1 MKAKRI
7 AGYVRV
13 SHDEQK
19 KYGYSVQA
27 QIDRII
33 RYAEENKC
41 QLVEIYVD
49 EGFTATKMK
58 RPDLL
63 RMLDNLDKFD
73 VLVFT
78 RLDRFSRN
86 VLQANKMV
94 EMMEEYNVAI
104 KSIEEDDIDTSTAD
118 GKFNFDLRVSL
129 AEREAKKTSERIKS
143 VFEFKIKQGQ
153 PVSGNQPYGYKI
165 VTKDNKKTIVK
176 DPELIPIVNDIFEY
190 FAKHH
195 TIRGTMTY
203 INGKYDISKNYNC
216 IYRMLTSTEYYG
228 LYEGNPNYYPP
239 YITKEE
245 FEKNEQRRK
254 ANVKER
260 KGSNIY
266 LFTSLMKCPFC
277 GFKMVGKYT
286 KRKNKNGTIREYWGY
301 ICSNH
306 QRNKACV
313 SGKVINENVILDFLL
328 KNVEKLAQKH
338 IAEVMEIKP
347 AEKTNLPQNRI
358 NEILEEIDNLNY
370 MFQKKRIDIK
380 KYDKEYEALEKEL
393 ANLQKETPKET
404 DITILEEFLKSDWK
418 VVYNSLDKENQRA
431 LWRNL
436 IKEIKFDEEYK
447 IDVDFL

>member
-27 QIDRII
+27 QIERII
-33 RYAEENKC
+33 RYAEENNC

-63 RMLDNLDKFD
+63 RMLDNLDTFD

-94 EMMEEYNVAI
+94 EVMEEYNVAI
-104 KSIEEDDIDTSTAD
+104 KSIEEEDIDTTTAD
-118 GKFNFDLRVSL
+118 GKFNFNLRVSL
-129 AEREAKKTSERIKS
+129 AQREAEKSGERIRS
-143 VFEFKIKQGQ
+143 IFEFKIKNGQ
-153 PVSGNQPYGYKI
+153 PISGNQPYGYKI
-165 VTKDNKKTIVK
+165 ETKDNKKTIVK
-176 DPELIPIVNDIFEY
+176 DPELVPIINDIFNY

-195 TIRGTMTY
+195 TMRGTMTY
-203 INGKYDISKNYNC
+203 INGKYDIGKNYNC
-216 IYRMLTSTEYYG
+216 IRRVITSTEYYG
-228 LYEGNPNYYPP
+228 LYEGNHNYYPP

-245 FEKNEQRRK
+245 FEKNQERVK
-254 ANVKER
+254 ANIKER
-260 KGSNIY
+260 KGSKIY
-266 LFTSLMKCPFC
+266 LFTSLIKCPFC

-286 KRKNKNGTIREYWGY
+286 KRKNKNGTTREYWGY

-306 QRNKACV
+306 QRNKLCP
-313 SGKVINENVILDFLL
+313 SGKVINEKYFLEYL
-328 KNVEKLAQKH
+328 LENVEELAKKH
-338 IAEVMEIKP
+338 IAKVTEVKP
-347 AEKTNLPQNRI
+347 VEQLDLPQNRI
-358 NEILEEIDNLNY
+358 NEILEEMDNLNY
-370 MFQKKRIDIK
+370 MFQKKRIDMK
-380 KYDKEYEALEKEL
+380 KYDRDYEALEKEL
-393 ANLQKETPKET
+393 ANLQKETPKEE
-404 DITILEEFLKSDWK
+404 DISILEEFLRSDWK
-418 VVYNSLDKENQRA
+418 EVYNSLDKENQRA

-436 IKEIKFDEEYK
+436 IKEIKLDEEFK

>member
-27 QIDRII
+27 QIERII
-33 RYAEENKC
+33 RYAEETGS

-63 RMLDNLDKFD
+63 RMLDNLHTFD
-73 VLVFT
+73 ILVFT

-94 EMMEEYNVAI
+94 EIMEEYNVAI

-118 GKFNFDLRVSL
+118 GKFNFNLRVSL
-129 AEREAKKTSERIKS
+129 AQREAEKTSERIKS
-143 VFEFKIKQGQ
+143 IFEFKIKNGQ

-165 VTKDNKKTIVK
+165 ETKDNKKTIVK
-176 DPELIPIVNDIFEY
+176 DPTLVPIIEDIFKY

-203 INGKYDISKNYNC
+203 INGKYDIGKNYNC
-216 IYRMLTSTEYYG
+216 IHRVITSTEYYG
-228 LYEGNPNYYPP
+228 LYEGNPTYYPP

-245 FEKNEQRRK
+245 YEKNQERVK
-254 ANVKER
+254 ANIKER
-260 KGSNIY
+260 KSSKTY
-266 LFTSLMKCPFC
+266 LFTSLIKCPCC

-286 KRKNKNGTIREYWGY
+286 KRNNKNGTTREYYGY

-306 QRNKACV
+306 QRNKLCP
-313 SGKVINENVILDFLL
+313 SGKVINEKYFLEYL
-328 KNVEKLAQKH
+328 LENVEELAKKH
-338 IAEVMEIKP
+338 IAKVMEVKP
-347 AEKTNLPQNRI
+347 VEQLDLPQNRI
-358 NEILEEIDNLNY
+358 NEILEEMDSLNY
-370 MFQKKRIDIK
+370 MFRKKRIDVK
-380 KYDKEYEALEKEL
+380 KYDREFEALEKEL
-393 ANLQKETPKET
+393 ANLQKETPKES
-404 DITILEEFLKSDWK
+404 DITILEEFLQSNWK
-418 VVYNSLDKENQRA
+418 DVYNSLDKENQRA

-436 IKEIKFDEEYK
+436 IKEIKLDEEFK

>member
-27 QIDRII
+27 QIERII
-33 RYAEENKC
+33 RYAEETGS

-63 RMLDNLDKFD
+63 RMLDNLDTFD
-73 VLVFT
+73 ILVFT

-94 EMMEEYNVAI
+94 EIMEEYNVAI

-118 GKFNFDLRVSL
+118 GKFNFNLRVSL
-129 AEREAKKTSERIKS
+129 AQREAEKTSERIKS
-143 VFEFKIKQGQ
+143 IFEFKIKNGQ

-165 VTKDNKKTIVK
+165 ETKDNKKTIVK
-176 DPELIPIVNDIFEY
+176 DPELVPIIKDIFNY

-203 INGKYDISKNYNC
+203 INGKHDIGKNYNC
-216 IYRMLTSTEYYG
+216 IHRVITSTEYYG
-228 LYEGNPNYYPP
+228 LYEGNQTYYPP

-245 FEKNEQRRK
+245 YEKNQERVK
-254 ANVKER
+254 ANIKER
-260 KGSNIY
+260 KSSKIY
-266 LFTSLMKCPFC
+266 LFTSLIKCPFC

-286 KRKNKNGTIREYWGY
+286 KRNNKNGTFREYYGY

-306 QRNKACV
+306 QRNKLCP
-313 SGKVINENVILDFLL
+313 SGKVINEKYFLEYL
-328 KNVEKLAQKH
+328 LENVEELAKKH
-338 IAEVMEIKP
+338 IAEVTEVKP
-347 AEKTNLPQNRI
+347 VEKNDLPQNRI
-358 NEILEEIDNLNY
+358 NEILEEMDSLNY
-370 MFQKKRIDIK
+370 MFRKKRIDMK
-380 KYDKEYEALEKEL
+380 KYDREYEALEKEL
-393 ANLQKETPKET
+393 ANLQKETPKES
-404 DITILEEFLKSDWK
+404 DITILEEFLRSDWK
-418 VVYNSLDKENQRA
+418 EVYNSLDKENQRA

-436 IKEIKFDEEYK
+436 IKEIKLDEDFK
-447 IDVDFL
+447 IDIDFL